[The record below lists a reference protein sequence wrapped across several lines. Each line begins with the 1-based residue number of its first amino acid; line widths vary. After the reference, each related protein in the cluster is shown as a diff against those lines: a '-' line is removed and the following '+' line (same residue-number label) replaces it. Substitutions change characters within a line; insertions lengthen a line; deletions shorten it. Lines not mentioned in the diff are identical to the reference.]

1 MYKATVVLATPNIE
15 FLSLF
20 ISLVSTFLSMLA
32 ILRTLHSC
40 NVYCFT
46 KLRRNYI
53 RNRSRRI
60 ETIFEETFLRITR
73 CVSLSRRPFL
83 SVTIRARKFR
93 SKLHSLFPFWRIII
107 KEKFRTK
114 LWNKNFFLWYV
125 LITRFE
131 IVLL

>member
-1 MYKATVVLATPNIE
+1 MYKATVFVLATPNIE

-32 ILRTLHSC
+32 ILWTHSC

-60 ETIFEETFLRITR
+60 KTIFEETFLRIIR
-73 CVSLSRRPFL
+73 CVSLSQRPFL
-83 SVTIRARKFR
+83 FVTIRARKFR

-114 LWNKNFFLWYV
+114 LWNKNFFLWYA
-125 LITRFE
+125 LITRSE